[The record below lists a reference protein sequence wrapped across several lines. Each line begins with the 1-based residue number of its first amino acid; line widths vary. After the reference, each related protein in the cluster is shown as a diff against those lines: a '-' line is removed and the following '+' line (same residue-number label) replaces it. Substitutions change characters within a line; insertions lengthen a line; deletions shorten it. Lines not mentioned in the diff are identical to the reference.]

1 AEAAHPWGAETV
13 FLAEGLA
20 TADVLSI
27 GPAADRVDGAVLLAK
42 PTSLPTATRERLEAL
57 DPERIV
63 VVGGTARIKD
73 SLLSDL
79 RKEGYQV
86 SRVSGA
92 TRYETAAQI
101 AEAWP
106 DTDTLYI
113 SSGTIPAATL
123 PAGAAAAH
131 VGAPMLLTSNS
142 RLSQGA
148 KDELA
153 RLTPGRVV
161 MVGGQDY
168 VSTAVAH
175 EIRAIL
181 PSARMHRIAGQD
193 VYGTSI
199 LLARDAWSSSGSA
212 VLVNAGKVVDGVAG
226 TQLAAY
232 QDAPLV
238 LTRYSCQTPS
248 VRQGLA
254 ALRTDLHTVLGGSAV
269 IDLRAGTNGG

>member
-1 AEAAHPWGAETV
+1 
-13 FLAEGLA
+13 
-20 TADVLSI
+20 
-27 GPAADRVDGAVLLAK
+27 
-42 PTSLPTATRERLEAL
+42 
-57 DPERIV
+57 
-63 VVGGTARIKD
+63 
-73 SLLSDL
+73 
-79 RKEGYQV
+79 
-86 SRVSGA
+86 
-92 TRYETAAQI
+92 
-101 AEAWP
+101 
-106 DTDTLYI
+106 
-113 SSGTIPAATL
+113 
-123 PAGAAAAH
+123 
-131 VGAPMLLTSNS
+131 
-142 RLSQGA
+142 
-148 KDELA
+148 
-153 RLTPGRVV
+153 

-269 IDLRAGTNGG
+269 IDLRAGTNGC